1 MKSSL
6 SLEERFRKPKRIGN
20 SKINTEQMLPPAA
33 GSWIELCFDMKLM
46 KKGSV
51 IGLIF
56 AEFIHLLF
64 NL

>member
-1 MKSSL
+1 MKWSL
-6 SLEERFRKPKRIGN
+6 SLEEGFRKPKRTGN

-56 AEFIHLLF
+56 AELIHLLF
-64 NL
+64 HL